1 MDKSKYYLSADMG
14 SEYIKLIL
22 FENDLINKEIKP
34 TKPFIRKVE
43 ESELNSQHPNRCIKE
58 TLKQMVEE
66 MKLPQ
71 LEEIYVSINNQNI
84 ISDTIINTFTFDKPT
99 VISKEI
105 LQQLGKQTQAKT
117 EKNEELIYIRNNKY
131 IIDGKMDVINPLLM
145 EAKSIKSEVF
155 IVKIKK
161 EYLDEIDEIFDY
173 CGLKVNSIIPGIV
186 AQGEILLT
194 AQEKSLGACL
204 IDVGY
209 TTTDVICYN
218 NSNISVCFSL
228 NLGISDFIE
237 SICSILKVKYKDA
250 YYMFMENANLLQVY
264 SESSVPYLNMF
275 GEKEAISLGCLNKI
289 IEDLIKQLFRTVN
302 EIFRT
307 NNLNIHAFTLSGGLT
322 NIQGIKNTISQSFN
336 IHRIKIGKINDIK
349 LADLANNKWAT
360 CFGMMQIS
368 TDNVKPKSNQIYN
381 IIYNIKTFLD
391 NILK

>member
-1 MDKSKYYLSADMG
+1 MDKNKYYLSADMG

-34 TKPFIRKVE
+34 AKPLIRKVE

-58 TLKQMVEE
+58 TLKQMVED

-71 LEEIYVSINNQNI
+71 LEEVYVSINNQNI
-84 ISDTIINTFTFDKPT
+84 VSDTIINTFTFDKPT

-117 EKNEELIYIRNNKY
+117 DKNEELIYIRNNKY
-131 IIDGKMDVINPLLM
+131 VIDGKMDVINPLLM
-145 EAKSIKSEVF
+145 EAKSIESEVF

-161 EYLDEIDEIFDY
+161 EYLEEIDEIFDY

-218 NSNISVCFSL
+218 NSNISICFSL

-237 SICSILKVKYKDA
+237 SIAILIVTSCLIP
-250 YYMFMENANLLQVY
+250 LLVL
-264 SESSVPYLNMF
+264 VF
-275 GEKEAISLGCLNKI
+275 IAWVVKI
-289 IEDLIKQLFRTVN
+289 IL
-302 EIFRT
+302 
-307 NNLNIHAFTLSGGLT
+307 
-322 NIQGIKNTISQSFN
+322 GIDIS
-336 IHRIKIGKINDIK
+336 IP
-349 LADLANNKWAT
+349 
-360 CFGMMQIS
+360 MMHHH
-368 TDNVKPKSNQIYN
+368 KSVVES
-381 IIYNIKTFLD
+381 
-391 NILK
+391 